1 MWYWLE
7 TIRYNWTHNSK
18 SASLWDSIF
27 EFVFK
32 KKTVG
37 IHKGD
42 EGLGSALALT
52 L

>member
-7 TIRYNWTHNSK
+7 TIKYNQTHNSK

-27 EFVFK
+27 EFLIK
-32 KKTVG
+32 KK

>member
-7 TIRYNWTHNSK
+7 TIKYNQTHNSK

-27 EFVFK
+27 EFVI

-42 EGLGSALALT
+42 EGLGSTLALT